1 MFTAAALMA
10 VCGAAVSW
18 MRGKKPAAESAEPPD
33 VITEEAVAEAVATD

>member
-1 MFTAAALMA
+1 MA

-18 MRGKKPAAESAEPPD
+18 LRGKKPATAEPPD